1 MKSPKKVLLIYEIV
15 LILYLEIHFIHN
27 ERTCHSSAV
36 ENLRC
41 ISQPIKCFFYEN
53 RGNSSKHEV
62 LYYFVHATL

>member
-53 RGNSSKHEV
+53 R
-62 LYYFVHATL
+62 A